1 MALSVPCCPAAP
13 LPPPQTTGPEV
24 WEATEGQ
31 VDILVAGV
39 GTGGTITGTGRYLKE
54 KKPGVQVRRCRAPG
68 PALCGS
74 LLLLRTSPFNDPTVV

>member
-1 MALSVPCCPAAP
+1 
-13 LPPPQTTGPEV
+13 V

-54 KKPGVQVRRCRAPG
+54 KKPGVQVRRCWAPG
-68 PALCGS
+68 PAL
-74 LLLLRTSPFNDPTVV
+74 